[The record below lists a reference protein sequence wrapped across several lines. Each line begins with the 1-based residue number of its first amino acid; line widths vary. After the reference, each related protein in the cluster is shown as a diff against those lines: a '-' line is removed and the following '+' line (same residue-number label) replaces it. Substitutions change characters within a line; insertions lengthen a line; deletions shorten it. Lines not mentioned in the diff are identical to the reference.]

1 MDSGEFDKIIKKN
14 LGNYSQLPKREVKRA
29 VFGFLFF
36 QNLWVFHKLKLFS
49 VLSIAIGLSLGL
61 LLQNDD
67 KNIQD
72 FSELDFENNQ
82 KPLLKSLNE
91 PFFSNG
97 SENREIISAKNNDPL
112 NSGKSIANNELI
124 PPLLN
129 LKNSLDFIRN
139 LTFGVKPM
147 RPNNTFLNLFFHILP
162 SGCRIWGGQ
171 KQVFP
176 VTFLVI
182 PTARDKIGLRM

>member
-97 SENREIISAKNNDPL
+97 SENCEIISAKNNDPL

-124 PPLLN
+124 PPTLNQKNEDAPRKTSLLP
-129 LKNSLDFIRN
+129 RN
-139 LTFGVKPM
+139 GRKKEATTVGSSYS
-147 RPNNTFLNLFFHILP
+147 I
-162 SGCRIWGGQ
+162 
-171 KQVFP
+171 
-176 VTFLVI
+176 
-182 PTARDKIGLRM
+182 